1 MKASMLKRKQKLLLI
16 VLMVFIMAMPMA
28 AGARDV
34 APIVSTDW
42 VQANLANPRLVVLDV
57 RKVEEYK
64 AGHIPGA
71 VNVFYGTWA
80 IKKGELLN
88 ELPATDDL
96 IEIAGNAGIGN
107 DSIVVVV
114 GKMDAPT
121 DRVDLTRV
129 AWTLKYLGVD
139 NVALLDGGQNKW
151 VKDGKV
157 LSTDAVKAKAKAFKG
172 KLNRNLYVNKDY
184 VKSRLGKATLIDVRE
199 PDFYA
204 GKKKLPFVERMGHLP
219 GAVNL
224 PTSLAY
230 NADGTFK
237 SSAEL
242 AALTAGKIGNDKD
255 KEFITY
261 CDTGK
266 FCTAWS
272 FLMTELFGYKDVK
285 VYDGSAQEWMKDLSL
300 PAEM

>member
-1 MKASMLKRKQKLLLI
+1 MLHLI
-16 VLMVFIMAMPMA
+16 ALTVTVFLMTIPLA

-34 APIVSTDW
+34 APIVSSDW
-42 VQANLANPRLVVLDV
+42 VQANLTNPRLVVLDV

-88 ELPATDDL
+88 ELPAADDL
-96 IEIAGNAGIGN
+96 METVGNAGIGA

-114 GKMDAPT
+114 GRMDAPT

-139 NVALLDGGQNKW
+139 NVSLLDGGQNKW
-151 VKDGKV
+151 VKDGKIT
-157 LSTDAVKAKAKAFKG
+157 STDAVKAKAKVFKG
-172 KLNRNLYVNKDY
+172 KLNRNLFVNKDY
-184 VKSRLGKATLIDVRE
+184 VKSRLGKTKLLDVRE
-199 PDFYA
+199 PDFFA

-230 NADGTFK
+230 NADGSFK
-237 SSAEL
+237 PANEL
-242 AALTAGKIGNDKD
+242 ATLISGKVGNDKAA
-255 KEFITY
+255 EIITY

-285 VYDGSAQEWMKDLSL
+285 VYDGSSQEWMKDASL
-300 PAEM
+300 AVEM

>member
-1 MKASMLKRKQKLLLI
+1 METSMGKRTRVLFLAVIMLL
-16 VLMVFIMAMPMA
+16 IMAMPLT

-42 VQANLANPRLVVLDV
+42 VQVNLATPRIVVLDV

-96 IEIAGNAGIGN
+96 VEIAGNAGIGN

-151 VKDGKV
+151 VKDGKA
-157 LSTDAVKAKAKAFKG
+157 LSTEAVKAKAKAFKG
-172 KLNRNLYVNKDY
+172 KLDRNLYVNKDY
-184 VKSRLGKATLIDVRE
+184 VKSRLGKAMLIDVRE

-224 PTSLAY
+224 PTSEAY

-242 AALTAGKIGNDKD
+242 AAVITGKIGNDKA
-255 KEFITY
+255 KEIITY

-285 VYDGSAQEWMKDLSL
+285 VYDGSSQEWMKDLSL
-300 PAEM
+300 PVEM

>member
-1 MKASMLKRKQKLLLI
+1 MEKSMFKRKQ
-16 VLMVFIMAMPMA
+16 VLFMIAVMAFIMAVPLTA
-28 AGARDV
+28 VARDV

-42 VQANLANPRLVVLDV
+42 VQANLNNPRLVILDV

-71 VNVFYGTWA
+71 INVFYGNWA

-96 IEIAGNAGIGN
+96 MEIAGNAGIGN

-151 VKDGKV
+151 VADKKA
-157 LSTDAVKAKAKAFKG
+157 LSTDAVKVKAKAFKG
-172 KLNRNLYVNKDY
+172 KLNKNLFVNKDY
-184 VKSRLGKATLIDVRE
+184 VKSRVGKATLVDVRE
-199 PDFYA
+199 PDFFA

-237 SSAEL
+237 SSGEL
-242 AALTAGKIGNDKD
+242 AAVAEGKIGKD
-255 KEFITY
+255 KAKEIITY

-272 FLMTELFGYKDVK
+272 FLLTELFGYKDVK